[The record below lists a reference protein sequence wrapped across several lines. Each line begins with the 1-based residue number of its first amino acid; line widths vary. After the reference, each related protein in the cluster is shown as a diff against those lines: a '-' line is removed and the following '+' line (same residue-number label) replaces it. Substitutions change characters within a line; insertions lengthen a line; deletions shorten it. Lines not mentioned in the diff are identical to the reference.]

1 MRPDRSGAA
10 IIVNK
15 VPNMAAIPP
24 SFMPRAKSSAT
35 AAVAKNPPLSSRVP
49 KTQAVANSSAD
60 HPVVDLDHYAPAYFT
75 WIANKLS
82 RGASQS
88 YLAAFDVGIES
99 WRVLVLLAIEGA
111 ISAQKACGIIGMDKA
126 SMSRCFKSMQA
137 RGFITLSLDPDDGR
151 ARIATLTAR
160 GRAMH
165 DQIRGIALERER
177 AFLSVLSTAERKT
190 LIDILHRL
198 HENLPAVEVAT
209 EKHLKKHHPQAL
221 RRKSARSGDAS

>member
-1 MRPDRSGAA
+1 
-10 IIVNK
+10 
-15 VPNMAAIPP
+15 MAVTPTP
-24 SFMPRAKSSAT
+24 FMPRSKSSPT
-35 AAVAKNPPLSSRVP
+35 AKAVKNPPLSSRP
-49 KTQAVANSSAD
+49 SKTQAAANGSAS
-60 HPVVDLDHYAPAYFT
+60 HPVVDLDNYAPAYFT

-99 WRVLVLLAIEGA
+99 WRVLVLLAIEGT

-126 SMSRCFKSMQA
+126 SISRCFKSMQT
-137 RGFITLSLDPDDGR
+137 RGFITLGLDPDDGR
-151 ARIATLTAR
+151 VRIATLTAR

-177 AFLSVLSTAERKT
+177 AFMSVLSTAERKT

-198 HENLPAVEVAT
+198 HENLPTVEVAT
-209 EKHLKKHHPQAL
+209 EKHLAKHHPQAL
-221 RRKSARSGDAS
+221 SRKSARSGEAS